1 MFKKDKKKKG
11 SAVEAQQNGAVLL
24 TSGATTTTGPTMM
37 DKGIPTLKDLM
48 APPSFNRDAFDH
60 LGIGNRY
67 MRSFL
72 LAGFPK
78 HIAIG
83 WADKV
88 YNYNGDLD
96 MTIHINPMDERE
108 AMDELTDAI
117 TRDEAQLDIETE
129 KGQTRN
135 MTRLGNRISELV
147 REREKI
153 EQNYISMF
161 QVQMICNLYAKSVE
175 QLDKETQILDND
187 LRGKKIKLMPL
198 HLRQDQG
205 YKSGMPF
212 GKTWLPKN
220 FRNFS
225 SEGLTACFPFYN
237 AEVSHPSGT
246 LIGVNLQ
253 TKTPIYVDFF
263 DRRILENGNT
273 TILGRAG
280 SGKTFLVSLLT
291 MRSALQ
297 GVRTVIIDPE
307 GEYGTITEAMGGTI
321 IKIAPGS
328 ATIPNPFDL
337 EDEEVLDEDGQ
348 PTGQR
353 IVNIKEKVADLLNL
367 IGVMTGELTQEQRS
381 LVSFAL
387 TSIYEDFGFSE
398 DYTSLYDD
406 DVVLN
411 ERGEFVHHGRK
422 RPMPIF
428 SDFHKKLVEISKT
441 EGNETL
447 IPVANALRMFTK
459 DGVYGLFDQQT
470 SEDMANYQGS
480 PVICFDI
487 KQLEENV
494 LRPIGMY
501 IALSWA
507 WEKFAKKNPKLKKR
521 IVCDEAWMLVNPN
534 MAGYQYTA
542 QFLETCSRRSRK
554 RNCSLLVASQNFKE
568 FCSCPQGEAVLS
580 NAVVNIFLKQ
590 SSTDLDAV
598 QDKFKLSNGERS
610 YLMSPPRGH
619 FLLKM
624 NSEATIGYAF
634 ATDYEKY
641 LIEKRTIANNRR

>member
-1 MFKKDKKKKG
+1 MFDKKKKKG
-11 SAVEAQQNGAVLL
+11 KAAEPEVQAQVPAKV
-24 TSGATTTTGPTMM
+24 SGPTMLER
-37 DKGIPTLKDLM
+37 GVPTLKDMM

-60 LGIGNRY
+60 LGVGDRV
-67 MRSFL
+67 MRSFI

-78 HIAIG
+78 HIQVG
-83 WADKV
+83 WANQL
-88 YNYNGDLD
+88 YNYDGDLD
-96 MTIHINPMDERE
+96 MAIHINPMDERE
-108 AMDELTDAI
+108 AVDELTDKI
-117 TRDEAQLDIETE
+117 TQYEAQLDIESE

-135 MTRLGNRISELV
+135 MTRLGNQIQELV

-153 EQNYISMF
+153 EQNYISMY
-161 QVQMICNLYAKSVE
+161 QVQMICNLHTKSVE
-175 QLDKETQILDND
+175 QLDKETQILDNV

-237 AEVSHPSGT
+237 AEISHPSGT
-246 LIGVNLQ
+246 LLGVNLQ
-253 TKTPIYVDFF
+253 TQTPIYVDFF

-273 TILGRAG
+273 TVLGRAG

-307 GEYGTITEAMGGTI
+307 GEYSTITEAMGGTV

-328 ATIPNPFDL
+328 TTIPNPFDL
-337 EDEEVLDEDGQ
+337 EDEDELDDDGK
-348 PTGQR
+348 PTGRR

-387 TSIYEDFGFSE
+387 TSIYEEFGFSE
-398 DYTSLYDD
+398 DYTTLYDD

-411 ERGEFVHHGRK
+411 EKGEFVHHGRK
-422 RPMPIF
+422 RPMPVF
-428 SDFHKKLVEISKT
+428 SDFHRKLVEISQT
-441 EGNETL
+441 PGNETL
-447 IPVANALRMFTK
+447 ISVANALRMFTK
-459 DGVYGLFDQQT
+459 DGVYGLFDQPT
-470 SEDMANYQGS
+470 AEDVVNYKDS
-480 PVICFDI
+480 PVVCFDI

-507 WEKFAKKNPKLKKR
+507 WEKFAKKNPQIKKR
-521 IVCDEAWMLVNPN
+521 IVCDEAWMLTNPN
-534 MAGYQYTA
+534 MAGYTYTA

-610 YLMSPPRGH
+610 YLTSPPRGH

-624 NSEATIGYAF
+624 NSEATIGYAMAMDF
-634 ATDYEKY
+634 EKY
-641 LIEKRTIANNRR
+641 LIEKRTIANNRK